1 MMTKF
6 RKRLQGSAGFTL
18 VELIVVIAV
27 LGILA
32 GIAIP
37 RLTGVRDEAE
47 KQTLES
53 NARTVKNAIEMYYA
67 SEGSYPAG
75 TTSLASIGDG
85 MEVELPDVTIDND
98 DSWITDAS
106 GDDEYNAV
114 ISNQNYTVTITSGGI
129 GEASPK

>member
-53 NARTVKNAIEMYYA
+53 NAQTVRNAIEMYYA
-67 SEGSYPAG
+67 SEGAYPDG
-75 TTSLASIGDG
+75 TSSLSAIGNEMSI
-85 MEVELPDVTIDND
+85 EIPDVNFEST
-98 DSWITDAS
+98 S
-106 GDDEYNAV
+106 GWSNNDDEYEVV
-114 ISNQNYTVTITSGGI
+114 INSDNFSVTISEGGI
-129 GEASPK
+129 GSAQE